1 MASEIRVDKIN
12 SLSGVG
18 TVTLSPTG
26 VDISGITTAATLR
39 ATTGIVTSLTA
50 GSLTSLGAVSGTTGT
65 FTGNVAVSGANI
77 TLQDSGS
84 ASDDRIALGAGGD
97 LQLFHDGSNSYVR
110 ETGTGSL
117 FLEGNSTIYIGKASG
132 GAENGIVYNVDGSAD
147 LYHNNSKKFETTN
160 TGATVTGVLISDGL
174 DVGDNEY
181 LRLGTGNDFVIGH
194 AETSSFLRND
204 TGELYIRSDGI
215 RIVNQGNDETYIK
228 CVDDGAVELYHN
240 NSKKIETSS
249 SGITISGDN
258 STGSYIKGVTRFTPN
273 DSTTVKVMW
282 DEGGFSGAG
291 HFQVKDGVA
300 FTAGD
305 SSDLKIYHD
314 GSSTSHVA
322 EGTGNLRISV
332 AGGSNQIQLTKGTAP
347 TENIAKFIADGAV
360 ELYHNNTKKFETTTD
375 GVTVTGEVVSGTLH
389 CSGKLDMPD
398 SSGATVGRV
407 LLGDSD
413 DLSIYHNGSHSYIE
427 ESGTG
432 NLYIRSS
439 NTRMQSSAGEDQ
451 ILMTE
456 DGSVELYHNGTK
468 MVETTSTG
476 TSIPDGKFAKFGASD
491 DMSMGHNTYNYI
503 TYTGA
508 DLLITGDATNQIK
521 LMPKS
526 DEPAIICKPNAE
538 VELYYD
544 NGKRFQ
550 TSSNG
555 VTVYSNHSAYSYLN
569 LRNTG
574 DVDIGYVQGWS
585 DGTNHEMGF
594 SHSSTSGGWAIRCDF
609 SNSGAT
615 RVYMFV
621 DLWPSASNTWNLGSS
636 SSRWGTLYA
645 SNATN
650 TSDRNLKNT
659 IKESDLGLDF
669 ICKLKPV
676 SYKWNQKEAEN
687 LDTKTHY
694 GLISQDVEEA
704 VIETGKTLDDFGA
717 IDKPDGDPMSLSYN
731 EFISPLIKAVQELS
745 AENTALKA
753 RLDAAGL

>member
-1 MASEIRVDKIN
+1 MALTKVTGQVIKNTTDVTV
-12 SLSGVG
+12 GVLTVTNTLAVGG
-18 TVTLSPTG
+18 TVSIGGTLTYEDVTN
-26 VDISGITTAATLR
+26 VDAVGLITARNGIVVGSGITLSKDGDGFFTGVTT
-39 ATTGIVTSLTA
+39 ATTFVGALTGNVTGNISGGTVA
-50 GSLTSLGAVSGTTGT
+50 GSTGT

-360 ELYHNNTKKFETTTD
+360 ELYHNNIKMFETT
-375 GVTVTGEVVSGTLH
+375 
-389 CSGKLDMPD
+389 
-398 SSGATVGRV
+398 
-407 LLGDSD
+407 
-413 DLSIYHNGSHSYIE
+413 SY
-427 ESGTG
+427 G
-432 NLYIRSS
+432 
-439 NTRMQSSAGEDQ
+439 
-451 ILMTE
+451 
-456 DGSVELYHNGTK
+456 
-468 MVETTSTG
+468 TSTQG
-476 TSIPDGKFAKFGASD
+476 THIVFGAEGGDAILQLRADEGDDSADKFRIISQASDNTLRIMDIPDGGTWEDKIVC
-491 DMSMGHNTYNYI
+491 NN
-503 TYTGA
+503 
-508 DLLITGDATNQIK
+508 
-521 LMPKS
+521 
-526 DEPAIICKPNAE
+526 NAG
-538 VELYYD
+538 VELYY
-544 NGKRFQ
+544 NNSKKAE
-550 TSSNG
+550 SND
-555 VTVYSNHSAYSYLN
+555 A
-569 LRNTG
+569 
-574 DVDIGYVQGWS
+574 
-585 DGTNHEMGF
+585 GF
-594 SHSSTSGGWAIRCDF
+594 RV
-609 SNSGAT
+609 SGALQSSSGNGNYYLRT
-615 RVYMFV
+615 QHTTIQEGGNSVTITLSGLTFSFGVFRIGGYASAGQASVSLHILFGGYMTHTANYNATV
-621 DLWPSASNTWNLGSS
+621 LANHAQGSS
-636 SSRWGTLYA
+636 ISLTKNNSSYVITITN
-645 SNATN
+645 NAN
-650 TSDRNLKNT
+650 NYDLFCNMM
-659 IKESDLGLDF
+659 IESANSAF
-669 ICKLKPV
+669 
-676 SYKWNQKEAEN
+676 AM
-687 LDTKTHY
+687 
-694 GLISQDVEEA
+694 A
-704 VIETGKTLDDFGA
+704 
-717 IDKPDGDPMSLSYN
+717 LS
-731 EFISPLIKAVQELS
+731 
-745 AENTALKA
+745 
-753 RLDAAGL
+753 